1 MEGCSLDFK
10 MKNALLFLS
19 ILILGFSNSFCQE
32 NDTIKGFL
40 VWNLTDFEGFY
51 GVPDSVIDKYLAY
64 LKLEDPSIDEK
75 IECLEESKLL
85 YKPCEVIYT
94 SKEERVRVFF
104 ELEEDYQKIKD
115 SGWFNIQK
123 TKSKHTYIECVVQQ
137 TECLK
142 KTVICHQLISIQT
155 EK

>member
-1 MEGCSLDFK
+1 
-10 MKNALLFLS
+10 MKKKLLFWS
-19 ILILGFSNSFCQE
+19 ILILGFSNSFCQKF
-32 NDTIKGFL
+32 DTIQGFL

-51 GVPDSVIDKYLAY
+51 GVPDSMIDKYLAY

-85 YKPCEVIYT
+85 YKPCEFI
-94 SKEERVRVFF
+94 SSNDGERTRVFF
-104 ELEEDYQKIKD
+104 EPEKDYQKIKD

-123 TKSKHTYIECVVQQ
+123 IKAKHTYIECVVEQ
-137 TECLK
+137 TKCLNK
-142 KTVICHQLISIQT
+142 SVICHQLISIKT